1 MHKTAL
7 FSLACAMAAALAA
20 PAALAQV
27 AKVNGVVIPQGR
39 ADAMLREAVAQG
51 RPDDPELRNL
61 VKQRLIESEVLAQ
74 EAAKLGLNK
83 NAEVSSQLDLARQT
97 VLIRAYVNDVAR
109 RNPPTEDAMRKAYEQ
124 NKDQPGASEYKARH
138 ILVGTEAEA
147 RTLITQING
156 GADFA
161 KLAAEKSR
169 DEGSKAQ
176 GGELNWSPANSYV
189 RPFAEAMVKLQKGTL
204 TATPVQSQFGW
215 HIIRLD
221 DKRPLSY
228 EALKPQLQQLV
239 QQETVQK
246 TIADLR
252 AKAKVE

>member
-1 MHKTAL
+1 MHKSTVV
-7 FSLACAMAAALAA
+7 SLALAVTAALAA

-27 AKVNGVVIPQGR
+27 AKVNGTAIPQAR
-39 ADAMLREAVAQG
+39 ADALVREAVAQG
-51 RPDDPELRNL
+51 RQDNAELRNL
-61 VKQRLIESEVLAQ
+61 VKQRLVESEVLAQ
-74 EAAKLGLNK
+74 EAVKLGLNK
-83 NAEVSSQLDLARQT
+83 NPEVSTQLELARQT
-97 VLIRAYVNDVAR
+97 VLIRAFVNDVAK

-124 NKDQPGASEYKARH
+124 NKDQPAASEYKARH

-147 RTLITQING
+147 KTLITQING

-176 GGELNWSPANSYV
+176 GGELSWSPVNSYV
-189 RPFAEAMVKLQKGTL
+189 RPFAEAMAQLNKGAMTP
-204 TATPVQSQFGW
+204 APVQSQFGW

-239 QQETVQK
+239 QQEAVQK

-252 AKAKVE
+252 TKAKVE

>member
-1 MHKTAL
+1 MHKPTVFTLAFAL
-7 FSLACAMAAALAA
+7 AVGFAA

-27 AKVNGVVIPQGR
+27 AKVNGVTIPQAR
-39 ADAMLREAVAQG
+39 SDALVREAAAQG
-51 RPDDPELRNL
+51 RQDNPELRNL

-74 EAAKLGLNK
+74 EAVKLGLNK
-83 NAEVSSQLDLARQT
+83 NAEVSTQLELARQT
-97 VLIRAYVNDVAR
+97 VLIRAYVNDVAK
-109 RNPPTEDAMRKAYEQ
+109 RNPPTEDALRKAYEQ
-124 NKDQPGASEYKARH
+124 SKDQPGAREYKARH
-138 ILVGTEAEA
+138 ILVPTEAEA
-147 RTLITQING
+147 KTLITQING

-176 GGELNWSPANSYV
+176 GGELNWSPATGYV
-189 RPFAEAMVKLQKGTL
+189 RPFGEAMTQLKKGAMT
-204 TATPVQSQFGW
+204 TAPVQSQFGW

>member
-1 MHKTAL
+1 MHKTTVI
-7 FSLACAMAAALAA
+7 SLALAVTAALAA

-27 AKVNGVVIPQGR
+27 AKVNGVTIPQSR
-39 ADAMLREAVAQG
+39 SDALVREAVAQG
-51 RPDDPELRNL
+51 RQDNPELRNL

-74 EAAKLGLNK
+74 EAVKLGLNK
-83 NAEVSSQLDLARQT
+83 NPEISTQLDLARQT
-97 VLIRAYVNDVAR
+97 VLIRAYVNDVAK

-124 NKDQPGASEYKARH
+124 NKDQPAASEYKARH

-147 RTLITQING
+147 KTLITQING

-169 DEGSKAQ
+169 DEGSKGQ
-176 GGELNWSPANSYV
+176 GGELSWSPVNSYV
-189 RPFAEAMVKLQKGTL
+189 RPFAEAMVQLKKGEM
-204 TATPVQSQFGW
+204 TAAPVQSQFGW

-221 DKRPLSY
+221 DKRGLSY
-228 EALKPQLQQLV
+228 EALKPQLQQFV
-239 QQETVQK
+239 QQESVQK
-246 TIADLR
+246 AIADLR

>member
-1 MHKTAL
+1 MHKTTL
-7 FSLACAMAAALAA
+7 LPLVLAMSVAFAA

-27 AKVNGVVIPQGR
+27 AKVNGVSIPQAR
-39 ADAMLREAVAQG
+39 SDALAREAIAQG
-51 RPDDPELRNL
+51 RQDNPELRNL
-61 VKQRLIESEVLAQ
+61 VKQRLIESEAISQ
-74 EAAKLGLNK
+74 EAVKLGLNK
-83 NAEVSSQLDLARQT
+83 NAEVSAQLDLARQS

-124 NKDQPGASEYKARH
+124 NKDQPAASEYKARH

-147 RTLITQING
+147 KSLITQING

-176 GGELNWSPANSYV
+176 GGELSWSPVNSYV
-189 RPFAEAMVKLQKGTL
+189 RPFAEAMVQLKKGAMT
-204 TATPVQSQFGW
+204 TAPVQSQFGW
-215 HIIRLD
+215 HVIRLD
-221 DKRPLSY
+221 DKRELSY
-228 EALKPQLQQLV
+228 EALKPQLQQVV
-239 QQETVQK
+239 QQDAVQK
-246 TIADLR
+246 AISDLR

>member
-1 MHKTAL
+1 MHKTIVC
-7 FSLACAMAAALAA
+7 SLAFAVATAFAV

-27 AKVNGVVIPQGR
+27 AKVNGVAIPQAR
-39 ADAMLREAVAQG
+39 ADALAREATAQG
-51 RPDDPELRNL
+51 RPDNPELRTL

-74 EAAKLGLNK
+74 EAVKLGLNK
-83 NAEVSSQLDLARQT
+83 NADVSTQLDLARQT
-97 VLIRAYVNDVAR
+97 VLIRAYVNDVAK
-109 RNPPTEDAMRKAYEQ
+109 RNPPTDDAMRKAYEQ
-124 NKDQPGASEYKARH
+124 NKDQPAASEYKARH
-138 ILVGTEAEA
+138 ILVATEAEA
-147 RTLITQING
+147 KLLITQING

-169 DEGSKAQ
+169 DEGSKGQ
-176 GGELNWSPANSYV
+176 GGELNWSPVNSYV
-189 RPFAEAMVKLQKGTL
+189 RPFAEAMVKLPKGAG
-204 TATPVQSQFGW
+204 TAAPVHSQFGW

-228 EALKPQLQQLV
+228 EALKPQLEQFV

>member
-1 MHKTAL
+1 MHRTTL
-7 FSLACAMAAALAA
+7 VSLALAVTAALAV

-27 AKVNGVVIPQGR
+27 AKVNGVAIPQAR
-39 ADAMLREAVAQG
+39 SDALAREAAAQG
-51 RPDDPELRNL
+51 RQDNPELRNL
-61 VKQRLIESEVLAQ
+61 IKQRLIESEVLAQ
-74 EAAKLGLNK
+74 EAVKLGLNK
-83 NAEVSSQLDLARQT
+83 NPEVSTQLDLARQT
-97 VLIRAYVNDVAR
+97 VLIRAYVNDVAK
-109 RNPPTEDAMRKAYEQ
+109 RNPPTEDAMKKAYEQ
-124 NKDQPGASEYKARH
+124 NKDQPAASEYKARH
-138 ILVGTEAEA
+138 ILVATEAEA
-147 RTLITQING
+147 KTLITQING

-176 GGELNWSPANSYV
+176 GGELSWSPASGYV
-189 RPFAEAMVKLQKGTL
+189 RPFGEAMAQLKKGTM
-204 TATPVQSQFGW
+204 TTTPVQSQFGW

-239 QQETVQK
+239 QQEAVQK
-246 TIADLR
+246 NIADLR

>member
-1 MHKTAL
+1 MHKPTL
-7 FSLACAMAAALAA
+7 LTLAFAMTLTLAA
-20 PAALAQV
+20 PAAMAQV
-27 AKVNGVVIPQGR
+27 AKVNGVTIPQAR
-39 ADAMLREAVAQG
+39 ADALVREATAQG
-51 RPDDPELRNL
+51 RPDNPELRTL
-61 VKQRLIESEVLAQ
+61 VKQRLIESEILAQ
-74 EAAKLGLNK
+74 EAVKLGLNK
-83 NAEVSSQLDLARQT
+83 NPEVSTQLDLVRQT
-97 VLIRAYVNDVAR
+97 VLSRAYVNDVAK
-109 RNPPTEDAMRKAYEQ
+109 RNPPTEDALRKAYEQ

-138 ILVGTEAEA
+138 ILVATEAEA
-147 RTLITQING
+147 KMLITQLNG

-161 KLAAEKSR
+161 KLAVEKSR
-169 DEGSKAQ
+169 DEGSKPQ

-189 RPFAEAMVKLQKGTL
+189 RPFAEAMIKLQKGAM
-204 TATPVQSQFGW
+204 TAAPVQSQFGW

-246 TIADLR
+246 TIDDLR

>member
-147 RTLITQING
+147 KTLITQING

>member
-1 MHKTAL
+1 MHKTTV
-7 FSLACAMAAALAA
+7 FSLAFAVVAALAA

-27 AKVNGVVIPQGR
+27 AKVNGVAIPQAR
-39 ADAMLREAVAQG
+39 ADALVREAAAQG
-51 RPDDPELRNL
+51 RPDNPELRNL

-74 EAAKLGLNK
+74 EAVKLGLNK
-83 NAEVSSQLDLARQT
+83 NADVSTQLDLARQT
-97 VLIRAYVNDVAR
+97 VLIRAYVNDVAK
-109 RNPPTEDAMRKAYEQ
+109 RNPPTQDALRKAYEQ

-138 ILVGTEAEA
+138 ILVATEAEA
-147 RTLITQING
+147 KLLITQING

-169 DEGSKAQ
+169 DEGSKGQ

-189 RPFAEAMVKLQKGTL
+189 RPFGEAMVQLKKGAMT
-204 TATPVQSQFGW
+204 TAPAQSEFGW

-228 EALKPQLQQLV
+228 EALKPQLEQFV

-246 TIADLR
+246 TITDLR

>member
-27 AKVNGVVIPQGR
+27 AKVNGVAIPQGR

-147 RTLITQING
+147 KTLITQING

>member
-1 MHKTAL
+1 MHKPTIFTLAFAL
-7 FSLACAMAAALAA
+7 TVGLAA

-27 AKVNGVVIPQGR
+27 GKVNGTTIPQAR
-39 ADAMLREAVAQG
+39 SDALAREAVAQG
-51 RPDDPELRNL
+51 RQDNAELRNL
-61 VKQRLIESEVLAQ
+61 IKQRLIESEVIAQ
-74 EAAKLGLNK
+74 EATKLGLNK
-83 NAEVSSQLDLARQT
+83 NADVSAQLDLARQT
-97 VLIRAYVNDVAR
+97 VLIRAYVNDIAK
-109 RNPPTEDAMRKAYEQ
+109 RNPPTEDALRKAYEQ

-138 ILVGTEAEA
+138 ILVGSEAEA
-147 RTLITQING
+147 KTLITQING

-169 DEGSKAQ
+169 DEGSKPQ

-189 RPFAEAMVKLQKGTL
+189 RPFAEAMVKLQKGGM
-204 TATPVQSQFGW
+204 TAAPVQSQFGW

-239 QQETVQK
+239 QQEAVQK

>member
-1 MHKTAL
+1 MHKTTL
-7 FSLACAMAAALAA
+7 LPLVLAMSVAFAA

-27 AKVNGVVIPQGR
+27 AKVNGVSIPQAR
-39 ADAMLREAVAQG
+39 SDALAREAIAQG
-51 RPDDPELRNL
+51 RQDNPELRNL
-61 VKQRLIESEVLAQ
+61 VKQRLIESEAISQ
-74 EAAKLGLNK
+74 EAVKLGLNK
-83 NAEVSSQLDLARQT
+83 NAEVSAQLDLARQS

-124 NKDQPGASEYKARH
+124 NKDQPAASEYKARH

-147 RTLITQING
+147 KSLITQING

-176 GGELNWSPANSYV
+176 GGELSWSPVNSYV
-189 RPFAEAMVKLQKGTL
+189 RPFAEAMVQLKKGTMT
-204 TATPVQSQFGW
+204 TAPVQSQFGW
-215 HIIRLD
+215 HVIRLD
-221 DKRPLSY
+221 DKRELSY
-228 EALKPQLQQLV
+228 EALKPQLQQVV
-239 QQETVQK
+239 QQEAVQK
-246 TIADLR
+246 AISDLR

>member
-1 MHKTAL
+1 MHKTTV
-7 FSLACAMAAALAA
+7 FSLAFAVVAALAA

-27 AKVNGVVIPQGR
+27 AKVNGVAIPQAR
-39 ADAMLREAVAQG
+39 ADALVREAAAQG
-51 RPDDPELRNL
+51 RPDNPELRNL

-74 EAAKLGLNK
+74 EAVKLGLNK
-83 NAEVSSQLDLARQT
+83 NADVSTQLDLARQT
-97 VLIRAYVNDVAR
+97 VLIRAYVNDVAK
-109 RNPPTEDAMRKAYEQ
+109 RNPPTQDALRKAYEQ

-138 ILVGTEAEA
+138 ILVATEAEA
-147 RTLITQING
+147 KLLITQING

-169 DEGSKAQ
+169 DEGSKGQ

-189 RPFAEAMVKLQKGTL
+189 RPFGEAMVQLKKGAMT
-204 TATPVQSQFGW
+204 TAPAQSEFGW

-228 EALKPQLQQLV
+228 EALKPQLEQFV

>member
-1 MHKTAL
+1 MHKTTV
-7 FSLACAMAAALAA
+7 FSLAFAVTAALAA

-27 AKVNGVVIPQGR
+27 AKVNGVTIPQAR
-39 ADAMLREAVAQG
+39 ADALAREATAQG
-51 RPDDPELRNL
+51 RLDNPELRTL

-74 EAAKLGLNK
+74 EAVKLGLNK
-83 NAEVSSQLDLARQT
+83 NSEVSTQLDLARQT
-97 VLIRAYVNDVAR
+97 VLIRAYVNDVAK
-109 RNPPTEDAMRKAYEQ
+109 RNPPTEDAIRKAYEQ
-124 NKDQPGASEYKARH
+124 NKDQPAASEFKARH
-138 ILVGTEAEA
+138 ILIATEAEA
-147 RTLITQING
+147 KLLITQING

-169 DEGSKAQ
+169 DEGSKTQ
-176 GGELNWSPANSYV
+176 GGELNWSPVNSYV
-189 RPFAEAMVKLQKGTL
+189 RPFTEAMVKLQKGAM
-204 TATPVQSQFGW
+204 TAAPVQSQFGW

>member
-1 MHKTAL
+1 MHKPTL
-7 FSLACAMAAALAA
+7 LTLAFAMTLTLAA
-20 PAALAQV
+20 PTAMAQV
-27 AKVNGVVIPQGR
+27 AKVNGTPIPQSR
-39 ADAMLREAVAQG
+39 ADALAREAAAQG
-51 RPDDPELRNL
+51 RPDNPELRDMI
-61 VKQRLIESEVLAQ
+61 KQELITREIMAQ
-74 EAAKLGLNK
+74 EAVKLGLNK
-83 NAEVSSQLDLARQT
+83 NQEVSTQLDLARQS
-97 VLIRAYVNDVAR
+97 VLSRAYINDIGK
-109 RNPPTEDAMRKAYEQ
+109 RNPPTEEAMRKAYEQ

-138 ILVGTEAEA
+138 ILVATEAEA
-147 RTLITQING
+147 KMLITQING

-169 DEGSKAQ
+169 DEGSKPQ

-189 RPFAEAMVKLQKGTL
+189 RPFAEAMVKLQKGAM
-204 TATPVQSQFGW
+204 TAAPVQSQFGW

-252 AKAKVE
+252 TKAKVE

>member
-27 AKVNGVVIPQGR
+27 AKVNGVAIPQGR

>member
-1 MHKTAL
+1 MHKTTVI
-7 FSLACAMAAALAA
+7 SLAVAMAAALAA

-27 AKVNGVVIPQGR
+27 AKVNGVTIPQAR
-39 ADAMLREAVAQG
+39 ADALVREAVAQG
-51 RPDDPELRNL
+51 RPDNPELRNL

-83 NAEVSSQLDLARQT
+83 NSEVSTQLDLARQT
-97 VLIRAYVNDVAR
+97 VLIRALVNDVAR

-124 NKDQPGASEYKARH
+124 NKEQPAASEYKARH
-138 ILVGTEAEA
+138 ILVASEAEA
-147 RTLITQING
+147 KSLITQING

-161 KLAAEKSR
+161 KLASEKSR
-169 DEGSKAQ
+169 DEGSKGQ
-176 GGELNWSPANSYV
+176 GGELNWSPPNGYV
-189 RPFAEAMVKLQKGTL
+189 RQFAEAMVSLQKGAM
-204 TATPVQSQFGW
+204 TAAPVQSQFGW

-228 EALKPQLQQLV
+228 EALKPQLQQFV

>member
-1 MHKTAL
+1 MHKTTV
-7 FSLACAMAAALAA
+7 FSLAFTVAAALAA

-27 AKVNGVVIPQGR
+27 AKVNGVAIPQAR
-39 ADAMLREAVAQG
+39 SDALVREATAQG
-51 RPDDPELRNL
+51 RPDNPELRAL

-74 EAAKLGLNK
+74 EAVKLGLNK
-83 NAEVSSQLDLARQT
+83 NPEVSTQLDLARQS
-97 VLIRAYVNDVAR
+97 VLIRAYVNDVAK
-109 RNPPTEDAMRKAYEQ
+109 RNPPTEDALRKAYEQ
-124 NKDQPGASEYKARH
+124 NKQQPGASEYKARH
-138 ILVGTEAEA
+138 ILVATEAEA
-147 RTLITQING
+147 KTLITQISG

-176 GGELNWSPANSYV
+176 GGELNWSPATGFV
-189 RPFAEAMVKLQKGTL
+189 RPFGEAMAQLQKGAIT
-204 TATPVQSQFGW
+204 TAPVQSQFGW

-239 QQETVQK
+239 QQETAQK

>member
-1 MHKTAL
+1 MHRTTVV
-7 FSLACAMAAALAA
+7 SLALAVATAFAA

-27 AKVNGVVIPQGR
+27 GKVNGTVIPQSR
-39 ADAMLREAVAQG
+39 SDALVREAVAQG
-51 RPDDPELRNL
+51 RQDNPELRTL

-74 EAAKLGLNK
+74 EAVKLGLNK
-83 NAEVSSQLDLARQT
+83 NPEVSTQLDLARQT
-97 VLIRAYVNDVAR
+97 VLIRAYVNDVAKR
-109 RNPPTEDAMRKAYEQ
+109 SPATEEAMRKAYEQ
-124 NKDQPGASEYKARH
+124 NKDQPAASEYKARH
-138 ILVGTEAEA
+138 ILVATEAEA
-147 RTLITQING
+147 KTLITQING

-176 GGELNWSPANSYV
+176 GGELNWSPATGYV
-189 RPFAEAMVKLQKGTL
+189 RPFAEAMAQLKKGAM
-204 TATPVQSQFGW
+204 TAAPVQTQFGW

-239 QQETVQK
+239 QQEAVQK
-246 TIADLR
+246 NIAELR
-252 AKAKVE
+252 AKAKIE